1 LAGKQKAQV
10 LVRMLSSAAARHNSY
25 HAVLHIIEEVFVTYY
40 TAIGLTAGTT
50 YVLTVESRNSYG
62 FSVVSEE
69 ITLLCAFVPEP
80 PLIVTTSN
88 LND

>member
-1 LAGKQKAQV
+1 LGGDYSILASGIT
-10 LVRMLSSAAARHNSY
+10 N
-25 HAVLHIIEEVFVTYY
+25 TYY